1 MSKITVKRNKKFVG
15 GLVPLYIYVN
25 GKEVAQVKNGKE
37 TSFELSAGNYDLFIS
52 KIHYV
57 DGKAKNSGY
66 GGIVGSMLEASN
78 SAKQLNKTALE
89 VKEGKDILVECEFNA
104 VDCVILNIQ

>member
-1 MSKITVKRNKKFVG
+1 MSQVVVKRNKKFVG
-15 GLVPLYIYVN
+15 SLVPLYIYID
-25 GKEVAQVKNGKE
+25 GKEVAKVKNGKE
-37 TSFELSAGNYDLFIS
+37 TSFELNEGTYNLFIS

-66 GGIVGSMLEASN
+66 GGVIGAIIESEN
-78 SAKQLNKTALE
+78 RAKELNKAILE
-89 VKEGKDILVECEFNA
+89 VKDKDITIECEFNA